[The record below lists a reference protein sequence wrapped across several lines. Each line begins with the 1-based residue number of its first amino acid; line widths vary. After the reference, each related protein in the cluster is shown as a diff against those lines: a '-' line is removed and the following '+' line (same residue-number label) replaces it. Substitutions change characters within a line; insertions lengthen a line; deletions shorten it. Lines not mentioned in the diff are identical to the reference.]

1 MKLTFFLPLVLGA
14 GLIAGCKS
22 TSSTASSSDSSAKSA
37 STEVAKSISTLD
49 TTALVAAFR
58 NADTETVKVVQEVVT
73 SVSKKDWSGASAKLQ
88 SLRRIPGLTGAQA
101 DSVKALLASLSAK

>member
-1 MKLTFFLPLVLGA
+1 MKLTYFLPLVLGA

-22 TSSTASSSDSSAKSA
+22 TSSTASSSSKSA
-37 STEVAKSISTLD
+37 PTEVAKSVSTLD

-58 NADTETVKVVQEVVT
+58 NADTETVKVVQDVVT

-101 DSVKALLASLSAK
+101 DSVKALLASLSSK